1 MAQRIPTKKH
11 KKTSSLIVPSDLPKL
26 KTYNSVALGEGKK
39 DAMSIVENISKNI
52 QNPYLDEMESKF
64 KKQSSYKLDKTRS
77 INSNKSK

>member
-11 KKTSSLIVPSDLPKL
+11 KKNNSLIVPSDLPKL
-26 KTYNSVALGEGKK
+26 KAYNSVALGESKK

-52 QNPYLDEMESKF
+52 QNPYLDEVESKF